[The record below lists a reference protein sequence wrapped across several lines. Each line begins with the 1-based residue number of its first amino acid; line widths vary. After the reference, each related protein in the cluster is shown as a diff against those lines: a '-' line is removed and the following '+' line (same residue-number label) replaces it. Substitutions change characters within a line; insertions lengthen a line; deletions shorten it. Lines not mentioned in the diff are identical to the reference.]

1 MKSFLKLVEIQT
13 KVASIL
19 PFVFGVLYAQWMF
32 QAFNGLRTLL
42 FLASLICIDMATTA
56 LNNYMDYKRD
66 KLKAGYNFEEH
77 NAIVRDQ
84 IPIARVRW
92 ILGSLISAGAIFGLL
107 LVGLTDYWIL
117 LIGFVSFG
125 IGILY
130 SYGPLP
136 ISHTPLGEIFS
147 GLMMGFLIFFVAVYI
162 QLDAPQ
168 WMQVMYHSGVLDA
181 TFNIGTIFELFVW
194 SLPFVLGIAGIMLAN
209 NIADYDDD
217 GINLRR
223 TLPQVIGVQN
233 SLYILFGI
241 YILSAIQLVSLLLF
255 FQLPI
260 YGALLLLVFY
270 PIFQKLRSF
279 SQNPNKAKTFGF
291 VVQCYILL
299 GVGHIL
305 LLGMSLLFKL

>member
-19 PFVFGVLYAQWMF
+19 PFIFGVLYAQWMF

-92 ILGSLISAGAIFGLL
+92 ILASLLTVGAVFGLL

-130 SYGPLP
+130 SFGPLP

-168 WMQVMYHSGVLDA
+168 WMQVRYHSGMLD
-181 TFNIGTIFELFVW
+181 FSIRIGTIFELFIW
-194 SLPFVLGIAGIMLAN
+194 SLPFILGIAGIMLAN
-209 NIADYDDD
+209 NIADYEDD

-233 SLYILFGI
+233 SLYVLYGF
-241 YILSAIQLVSLLLF
+241 YTVSALQLISLLLF
-255 FQLPI
+255 FKLPI
-260 YGALLLLVFY
+260 YGILLLAVFY
-270 PIFQKLRSF
+270 PIFQKLKLF
-279 SQNPNKAKTFGF
+279 SQNPNKAQTFGF
-291 VVQCYILL
+291 VVQCYIML
-299 GVGHIL
+299 GIGHIL
-305 LLGMSLLFKL
+305 LLGVSLLIKL